1 MKNYYLFSQKD
12 DQLIESFEKFDKQ
25 AILDA
30 IKKHLTNN
38 PKDTIELVTDYSKNE
53 IKRYYGYKIL
63 DFYEVNPKNGL
74 PSKCILKGDKTFYKK
89 LS

>member
-1 MKNYYLFSQKD
+1 MKNYYLFSQNTD
-12 DQLIESFEKFDKQ
+12 HLIETFEKFDKQ

-30 IKKHLTNN
+30 IKKHLMNN
-38 PKDTIELVTDYSKNE
+38 QNDTIELVTDYSKE
-53 IKRYYGYKIL
+53 DVQRYYGYKIL
-63 DFYEVNPKNGL
+63 DFYEVNQKNGL